1 MDTAQRLLGASRSA
15 LVIGGKMSSF
25 PASASKSFSSTPLK
39 TYQDSGRELHRSKS
53 VDYDSTGD
61 STYSLLSP
69 IYHDS
74 YESDEDLAAAH
85 HVHQIDTSATQSD
98 DARPLSPIRYDPQQ
112 KPPERRAVTEA
123 EDPEASLSAWERWLV
138 CKAKEERLRIEK
150 KAEEERLLRER
161 KEEQEREQQKKKM
174 VVEEKI
180 QEWLQMKKEQE
191 KQEKLLKESKEQEEM
206 QRQRQ
211 KQREIEQKAEEKYR
225 EWLRRKN
232 LEKMERERRAK
243 EEAACREAQERE
255 RRQRADENFKEW
267 LRAQDKSR
275 PSPNAPGCPRGGY
288 DNVTYPSPSFY
299 NPIPWKPI
307 HVPPPEKPPGMKTSR
322 RKQPSQPKYQNSPRI
337 PFRLRDTVSSAARL
351 QRR

>member
-1 MDTAQRLLGASRSA
+1 
-15 LVIGGKMSSF
+15 MSSF

-98 DARPLSPIRYDPQQ
+98 DARPLSPIRDDPQQ

-123 EDPEASLSAWERWLV
+123 EDPEACLSAWERWLV

-161 KEEQEREQQKKKM
+161 NEEQEREQQKKKM

-191 KQEKLLKESKEQEEM
+191 KQEKLLKESKEQKEM
-206 QRQRQ
+206 QRQQQ

-232 LEKMERERRAK
+232 LEKMESERRAK
-243 EEAACREAQERE
+243 LLRLGQLCCNR
-255 RRQRADENFKEW
+255 RRQPAERLRRGSADREQRKTLRNGFVPRTRAD
-267 LRAQDKSR
+267 
-275 PSPNAPGCPRGGY
+275 P
-288 DNVTYPSPSFY
+288 
-299 NPIPWKPI
+299 
-307 HVPPPEKPPGMKTSR
+307 VPMHP
-322 RKQPSQPKYQNSPRI
+322 
-337 PFRLRDTVSSAARL
+337 AAREVAMTM
-351 QRR
+351 

>member
-1 MDTAQRLLGASRSA
+1 
-15 LVIGGKMSSF
+15 MSSF
-25 PASASKSFSSTPLK
+25 PASASKSLSSTPLK

-74 YESDEDLAAAH
+74 YESDEDVAAAH

-98 DARPLSPIRYDPQQ
+98 DARPLSPIRVEHMCFRYDPQQ

-161 KEEQEREQQKKKM
+161 NEEQEREQQKKKM
-174 VVEEKI
+174 VVEQKI

-206 QRQRQ
+206 QRQQQ
-211 KQREIEQKAEEKYR
+211 KQRVIEQKAEEKYR

-243 EEAACREAQERE
+243 V
-255 RRQRADENFKEW
+255 
-267 LRAQDKSR
+267 
-275 PSPNAPGCPRGGY
+275 G
-288 DNVTYPSPSFY
+288 SF
-299 NPIPWKPI
+299 
-307 HVPPPEKPPGMKTSR
+307 
-322 RKQPSQPKYQNSPRI
+322 
-337 PFRLRDTVSSAARL
+337 TVALWNYSEMYSG
-351 QRR
+351 Q